1 LLSIGLFAR
10 VLRILRK
17 MLLMS
22 KLGGFVMIAVVI
34 QYLMVLFS
42 DNLAG

>member
-1 LLSIGLFAR
+1 
-10 VLRILRK
+10 

-22 KLGGFVMIAVVI
+22 KLGGFVMIALVI

-42 DNLAG
+42 DNLRGDPIYD